1 MRARQPEE
9 GCTAAWRCSTSF
21 VVHSAFDTENEAALQ
36 TYIDEKVRLTA
47 TSFCWGDKDYVFVGT
62 ADDSLIQILLQFDR
76 EQQQFRTI
84 HFSEEERYKADGS
97 IGVFKRMRLHSR
109 GLFCSGVDDIIRL
122 IRFESQDATLQEAT
136 NITDLIELNAPVT
149 ALTFN
154 PTYTML
160 FISSTQGVD
169 TFDLTTMEQ
178 HEFSLI
184 PNAFGKIVDVTIV
197 SPASELIVTARDSGA
212 LEAWS
217 ITDGTRK
224 FFVQIDNQ
232 SISHVVASPT
242 IALLVVTTTAGAFFF
257 FDMTTDGFRLIHR
270 VRLHSNDVRCVK
282 FNTRGNIL
290 VSAGLDNNL
299 FVMKIDTD
307 QTTME
312 NMFQIIYRADL
323 DGEPFALDLDD
334 YDQQATD
341 VNMDDPPRE
350 HTDEH
355 ADSTKGKSNETRI
368 IVSLNTKTEKF
379 GRFLILDFDWQQYR
393 GMARRTY

>member
-1 MRARQPEE
+1 ML
-9 GCTAAWRCSTSF
+9 SVF
-21 VVHSAFDTENEAALQ
+21 HSAFDTENEGALQ
-36 TYIDEKVRLTA
+36 TYIDEKIRLTA
-47 TSFCWGDKDYVFVGT
+47 TSFCWGDKGYVFIGT

-76 EQQQFRTI
+76 EQQPFRTI
-84 HFSEEERYKADGS
+84 RFSEEEKYKADGS
-97 IGVFKRMRLHSR
+97 IGVFKRMRLHSL

-136 NITDLIELNAPVT
+136 NVSDLIELTASVT

-154 PTYTML
+154 PTYKML

-169 TFDLTTMEQ
+169 TLDLDIMEQ
-178 HEFSLI
+178 QEFSLI
-184 PNAFGKIVDVTIV
+184 PNAFGRIVDVAIV

-217 ITDGTRK
+217 IADGARK

-232 SISHVVASPT
+232 SISHVVASPN
-242 IALLVVTTTAGAFFF
+242 IALVVVTTTAGVLYFFE
-257 FDMTTDGFRLIHR
+257 MNTDGFRLVHR
-270 VRLHSNDVRCVK
+270 MRLHSNDVRCIK

-290 VSAGLDNNL
+290 VSVGLDNNL
-299 FVMKIDTD
+299 FLMKIDTD
-307 QTTME
+307 QTAVE

-334 YDQQATD
+334 YDQQPME
-341 VNMDDPPRE
+341 VIHDDPARE

-355 ADSTKGKSNETRI
+355 ADSAAKGKSNETRI
-368 IVSLNTKTEKF
+368 IVALNTKTEKF

-393 GMARRTY
+393 GKSRRTNAS